1 MNFILLT
8 VIEGCLKMG
17 NELSCICMR
26 NTSVCNC
33 NRPEEIEQ
41 KELDLLATYLPQA
54 LSGDALK
61 TVISEIISENGFSGM
76 QDMGNVMKE
85 LKIKHSNAEMS
96 EASSFVKE
104 LLS

>member
-41 KELDLLATYLPQA
+41 KEKRKCVCGRSPNGVCMSWHA
-54 LSGDALK
+54 LSEKVYL
-61 TVISEIISENGFSGM
+61 
-76 QDMGNVMKE
+76 QR
-85 LKIKHSNAEMS
+85 KHEYETS
-96 EASSFVKE
+96 
-104 LLS
+104 LG